1 LEKLGEVLLA
11 IGAISAGA
19 LNRALMMQRSTGG
32 RLGTI
37 LLEQGMVTEETLA
50 RALSK
55 VTGRNAVRWDRLKEA
70 SQETIALIP
79 ARVATRLFAVPF
91 ETEGRLLRV
100 AMRDPGDLAAEDEIA
115 LVTGKRVEP
124 WSIAEVRLMEA
135 LERFYGERRSARYR
149 VLAERL
155 ERGIRP
161 QPAAPAPP
169 PPPDIRGS
177 ARPVETQT
185 TVRPRAPEPPAGS
198 TPVPDVPGTSD
209 IWRRIS
215 TGMTDEIEIATWR
228 PAAFSRPAPPPAAGI
243 EFLPDEDPTRPAPE
257 AESFASPPSASR
269 PAETPPSPSEASSSA
284 ASPAAGPELP
294 APPAASPGPG
304 PASPTAEELGGGP
317 PAETAPPR
325 PATFEEARERIRAAE
340 NRDEVADAVLSYI
353 EPLFPLAALF
363 IARKEDVIG
372 WQIRSSSA
380 SRTAFKRVRIPFDAP
395 SIFLNVRLSEAPY
408 QGPLPDLPSHAPLVE
423 ALGNRPEHC
432 AIFPVMLR
440 RRIVAFLFVEHTG
453 TALPRERVDELKN
466 LASAIAE
473 GLAALIVQQRSRP

>member
-37 LLEQGMVTEETLA
+37 LLEQGIVTEETLA
-50 RALSK
+50 RALAK
-55 VTGRNAVRWDRLKEA
+55 VTGRNAVRWDRVKEA
-70 SQETIALIP
+70 SKETIALLP

-91 ETEGRLLRV
+91 ESEGRLLRV

-115 LVTGKRVEP
+115 QVTGRRVEP
-124 WSIAEVRLMEA
+124 WSITEVRLMEA

-177 ARPVETQT
+177 GKPADTQVTGKPTPPDLPARP
-185 TVRPRAPEPPAGS
+185 
-198 TPVPDVPGTSD
+198 TPVPGFPQTSD
-209 IWRRIS
+209 IWRRMS

-228 PAAFSRPAPPPAAGI
+228 PADFSPPTSPPAAGI
-243 EFLPDEDPTRPAPE
+243 EFLPDEDTALPAPS
-257 AESFASPPSASR
+257 AQESARLSAGGPPAGV
-269 PAETPPSPSEASSSA
+269 ASSSA
-284 ASPAAGPELP
+284 PAPAAPAPDLP
-294 APPAASPGPG
+294 APPKADSALAA
-304 PASPTAEELGGGP
+304 PTAEELDRAS
-317 PAETAPPR
+317 PAKAAPAR
-325 PATFEEARERIRAAE
+325 PATFEAARERIRSAE
-340 NRDEVADAVLSYI
+340 NRDEVADAALSYI
-353 EPLFPLAALF
+353 EPLFPLSALF

-372 WQIRSSSA
+372 WQIRSPNA
-380 SRTAFKRVRIPFDAP
+380 SRSAFKAIRIRFDAP
-395 SIFLNVRLSEAPY
+395 SIFLNVRLSAAPY
-408 QGPLPDLPSHAPLVE
+408 QGPLPDLPSHAPVVE
-423 ALGNRPEHC
+423 AFGRRPDHC
-432 AIFPVMLR
+432 AIFPVLLR

-453 TALPRERVDELKN
+453 AALARERVDELKN
-466 LASAIAE
+466 LASAIAD
-473 GLAALIVQQRSRP
+473 GLAALIVQQRTRP